1 MWDRER
7 CGCLFCTIKRGEA
20 WHVWR
25 MKLLWMALLCLV
37 IATGMGIVIVLSL
50 AL

>member
-7 CGCLFCTIKRGEA
+7 CGCLFCSIKRGEA
-20 WHVWR
+20 WR
-25 MKLLWMALLCLV
+25 MKLLWLALLCLV
-37 IATGMGIVIVLSL
+37 IATGMGIVILLSF